1 MHRIRH
7 ASDCKLNETKAAL
20 LPHIAGTMGACAGHE
35 GRTHWYC
42 VQTFGLQC
50 FPMGIIDVLQVEV
63 VVVLGSAWSPAGELW
78 GCAAMKATWSIQPA
92 AFTLP
97 LLWS

>member
-63 VVVLGSAWSPAGELW
+63 VVVLA
-78 GCAAMKATWSIQPA
+78 QPG
-92 AFTLP
+92 
-97 LLWS
+97 LLQGNFGGAQQ